1 VTVLFG
7 LALRARGWGG
17 SVREAALAPLPAIAG
32 SAVVARGDPG
42 LPGALAK
49 EGGGGAD
56 GGDGGDDLFRLLGSP
71 RDVLARAVGLIAAAE
86 DLLMAPPV
94 ALPAHAAGRSS

>member
-1 VTVLFG
+1 MGRLSERNGTG
-7 LALRARGWGG
+7 PPACNSRQRSGGTWGP
-17 SVREAALAPLPAIAG
+17 R
-32 SAVVARGDPG
+32 

-56 GGDGGDDLFRLLGSP
+56 GGDGGDHLLRLLGSP